1 LTPRR
6 RAPLVEGAHARKWK
20 SRSETCCE
28 KHIRNAQDP
37 PNCSS
42 KQAESVRKLC
52 WPGLRTGRASLRAT
66 MLSHFCTEGAKG
78 QITPAGAATDLPGG
92 SRLAE
97 CPAAGP
103 DARPGQGAA
112 ARAQGHGSD
121 DDKEP
126 EQEHNP
132 PRAQAEESAES
143 HDLTAQDS
151 GQRACEPMA
160 THDRKSSKGDA
171 EDEEDAD
178 NEDRIYCQCLGL
190 MCCIEWLA
198 ETLV

>member
-1 LTPRR
+1 ML
-6 RAPLVEGAHARKWK
+6 PL
-20 SRSETCCE
+20 
-28 KHIRNAQDP
+28 
-37 PNCSS
+37 
-42 KQAESVRKLC
+42 
-52 WPGLRTGRASLRAT
+52 
-66 MLSHFCTEGAKG
+66 FCTEGAKG
-78 QITPAGAATDLPGG
+78 QITPADAATDLPGG

-112 ARAQGHGSD
+112 ARAQGHRSG

-160 THDRKSSKGDA
+160 TQDRKSSKGDA
-171 EDEEDAD
+171 EDCAWSAEPRRPWNSCEAD
-178 NEDRIYCQCLGL
+178 DDIEVKIYCRCLGL

-198 ETLV
+198 EALV